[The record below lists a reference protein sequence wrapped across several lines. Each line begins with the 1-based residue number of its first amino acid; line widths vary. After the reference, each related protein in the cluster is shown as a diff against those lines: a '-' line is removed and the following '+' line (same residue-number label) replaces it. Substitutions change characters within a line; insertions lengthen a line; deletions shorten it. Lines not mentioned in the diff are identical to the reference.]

1 MPLIL
6 TRSLSFCQVAATS
19 RTSRFRT
26 HALDEHHISNLDSRQ
41 LPVATAMQVALARPM
56 DARDDEDDEPPVVD
70 NVEAAERCRQTV
82 TKVPAWPRG
91 TL

>member
-1 MPLIL
+1 
-6 TRSLSFCQVAATS
+6 
-19 RTSRFRT
+19 
-26 HALDEHHISNLDSRQ
+26 
-41 LPVATAMQVALARPM
+41 M

-82 TKVPAWPRG
+82 YKVPAWPRG